1 MNHLKFINQAHDIAL
16 KNLGKTFPNPS
27 VGCIVCKNNKIISK
41 AVTSSTGRPHAE
53 EIALKKAGKK
63 ANKATMYVTLEPCFH
78 SSKNGSCTDQILR
91 SGIKEIFISCVD
103 QDPRT
108 KNKSI
113 NLISKSTEKNINNR
127 HIYDSAQTIDF
138 IDKNDI
144 KVCTDLGSGAGLPSI
159 VLGILMK
166 SKKQGFK
173 LIFYEKSYH
182 KSIFLKEMTK
192 KFKLEAKIFQKNIFE
207 EKNLVTDVII
217 CRAFKPLPVIFEIA
231 TKNFKNFKYI
241 IMY

>member
-1 MNHLKFINQAHDIAL
+1 MID
-16 KNLGKTFPNPS
+16 S
-27 VGCIVCKNNKIISK
+27 KII
-41 AVTSSTGRPHAE
+41 
-53 EIALKKAGKK
+53 KKDKIYLP
-63 ANKATMYVTLEPCFH
+63 NVSRETLMELEDY
-78 SSKNGSCTDQILR
+78 SQSILITNR
-91 SGIKEIFISCVD
+91 K
-103 QDPRT
+103 
-108 KNKSI
+108 I
-113 NLISKSTEKNINNR
+113 NLISSSTEKSINSR

-182 KSIFLKEMTK
+182 KSNFLLEMVK
-192 KFKLEAKIFQKNIFE
+192 KFKLEAKIYQKNIFE

-217 CRAFKPLPVIFEIA
+217 CRAFKPLPVVFDIA
-231 TKNFKNFKYI
+231 TKNFKKFKYI
-241 IMY
+241 IMYLGKSGKKILKDASTEWEFDMEKMKSQTSEESLVIKISNLNKKYE

>member
-1 MNHLKFINQAHDIAL
+1 MID
-16 KNLGKTFPNPS
+16 S
-27 VGCIVCKNNKIISK
+27 KIIKKDKIYLPNVSRE
-41 AVTSSTGRPHAE
+41 TLMELE
-53 EIALKKAGKK
+53 E
-63 ANKATMYVTLEPCFH
+63 Y
-78 SSKNGSCTDQILR
+78 SQSILITNR
-91 SGIKEIFISCVD
+91 K
-103 QDPRT
+103 
-108 KNKSI
+108 I
-113 NLISKSTEKNINNR
+113 NLISLSTEKLINSR

-166 SKKQGFK
+166 PKKQGFK

-182 KSIFLKEMTK
+182 KSNFLKEMAK
-192 KFKLEAKIFQKNIFE
+192 KFKLEAKIYQKNIFE

-217 CRAFKPLPVIFEIA
+217 CRAFKPLPGIFEIA

-241 IMY
+241 VMYLGKSRKRILKDVSENWKFDLEEMKSLTSEESSVVKISNLKKKYE